1 MRLAE
6 QPAHEADATGF
17 RCAAVL
23 VPLLF
28 RVDEPYLLF
37 TQRTEEVSTHKGQIS
52 FPGGSLDS
60 CDVDLSAAALRETH
74 EEIGIPAEQAVLL
87 GRLDD
92 HATNSSGFVITP
104 FVGVVPAGV
113 AHLSSDREVA
123 RIVEVPLSVLLKDDA
138 WQPDPRSRHGQYVWQ
153 DTIIWGATARILTSF
168 LGILGSP
175 HRVHEVPL

>member
-1 MRLAE
+1 MRMGGSLAPDELITLLRTRLA
-6 QPAHEADATGF
+6 QRPPREADATGF

-28 RVDEPYLLF
+28 RADEPYLLF

-74 EEIGIPAEQAVLL
+74 EEIGIPAEQVVLL

-104 FVGVVPAGV
+104 FVGVVHDGEANHISVREAVRVCGGV
-113 AHLSSDREVA
+113 
-123 RIVEVPLSVLLKDDA
+123 I
-138 WQPDPRSRHGQYVWQ
+138 
-153 DTIIWGATARILTSF
+153 
-168 LGILGSP
+168 
-175 HRVHEVPL
+175 